1 MDALR
6 QKSPLEKAAL
16 LEEIRPGKT
25 TSRLLNAAAGI
36 WAEYLHH
43 PFVKGLGDGTLDQEK
58 FRFYM
63 LQDYV
68 YLFDYARVFALGTAK
83 AKDGEDMRYFAQAV
97 KETLDGEM
105 EIHRA
110 YMKRLGITPEEAE
123 RTVPS
128 LDNLSYTSYMI
139 RIAYEEGAGEIAA
152 AILSCALSYE
162 LIAKELLR
170 ANPEADRHE
179 FYGEWVQGYTS
190 QAYHDGNQDLIALT
204 EKLTKDYTEEQLQH
218 LEEIFVNCSRYES
231 LFWDMSWEMRL

>member
-1 MDALR
+1 MDAFR

-139 RIAYEEGAGEIAA
+139 RIAYEEGAG
-152 AILSCALSYE
+152 
-162 LIAKELLR
+162 

-218 LEEIFVNCSRYES
+218 LEEIFVNCSRFEA
-231 LFWDMSWEMRL
+231 LFWDMAWEMRL